1 MATVT
6 ALRARHGRVAVE
18 LDHVPWRTLPVQAV
32 VEAGL
37 AVGVSLD
44 RERARSLARELR
56 RTRAADLAV
65 NALARRDRSRAE
77 LDFRLARAGVRA
89 DERVE
94 TLDRAAE
101 TGLVDDG
108 RYARAR
114 ASVLAERGA
123 GDLLVLDDLERHGV
137 GADLARTAVS
147 ELEPE
152 AARAERILAAR
163 GRSART
169 LRYLAARGFTR
180 ESVEELV
187 AEIEDG
193 TLR

>member
-6 ALRARHGRVAVE
+6 ALRARRGRVAVE
-18 LDHVPWRTLPVQAV
+18 LDDVPWRTLPVQAV
-32 VEAGL
+32 VEARLG
-37 AVGVSLD
+37 VGVPLD
-44 RERARSLARELR
+44 RERARALARALR
-56 RTRAADLAV
+56 RARAADLAV
-65 NALARRDRSRAE
+65 QALARRDRSRAD
-77 LDFRLARAGVRA
+77 LDARLAHAGVRA
-89 DERVE
+89 AERAE
-94 TLDRAAE
+94 TLDRADE

-114 ASVLAERGA
+114 ASALAERGA

-137 GADLARTAVS
+137 GADLARAAVA
-147 ELEPE
+147 ELEPA

-163 GRSART
+163 GRSTRT

-180 ESVEELV
+180 ESVEELI